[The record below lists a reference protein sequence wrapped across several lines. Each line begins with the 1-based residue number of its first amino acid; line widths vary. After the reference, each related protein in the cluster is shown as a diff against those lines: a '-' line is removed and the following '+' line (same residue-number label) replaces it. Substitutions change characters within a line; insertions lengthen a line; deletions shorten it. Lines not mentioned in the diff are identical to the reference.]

1 MTRPAGIRSER
12 RLLLIEPPFYRL
24 YGGDYA
30 LVRHPLSLAYL
41 AQAAVE
47 NTDWQVKVFNA
58 DFAPWSEPFDITYL
72 TGAGF
77 AHFRDSLEDP
87 AADIWRSIRA
97 VLADYRPTVVGISV
111 KSSTLEAA
119 GRIAW
124 LAKELDPQTVVVVGG
139 PHPSATAGEMLADP
153 AIDACVCGEG
163 ETTLVE
169 LLRALER
176 GAPLERLPGL
186 FVRRG
191 GDRIGT
197 PRREPLK
204 DLDALGFPSRHVAE
218 TLMGYADYPMQA
230 FGFLMATRGCPMSC
244 LFCGS
249 REVWGRGVRFRA
261 PQHVAQ
267 EIGLPRDMG
276 VESFHFDDDTFGVNS
291 AYLAALC
298 HALESAAPGISWSCE
313 IHVKLVNEK
322 NIALMKR
329 AGCRSVQLGIESGDN
344 GILKKI
350 RKGFTID
357 EALAAGR
364 LITSQGLGLQ
374 AFFMAGFPWET
385 EETLW
390 QTHEVIERIA
400 CEKVIYS
407 IFTPYPG
414 TEAFD
419 LCRSLGLIPARHSP
433 SLFGHQSPLN
443 CFSMNLAPARFRE
456 LSREIEETV
465 ARKNRDARAGR
476 PPGPR

>member
-1 MTRPAGIRSER
+1 VTRPAVIPRER

-24 YGGDYA
+24 YGGGYA

-41 AQAAVE
+41 AHAAAE

-72 TGAGF
+72 TGDGF
-77 AHFRDSLEDP
+77 AHFRDSIADP
-87 AADIWRSIRA
+87 AAEIWRSIRA
-97 VLADYRPTVVGISV
+97 ILADYQPAVVGISV

-119 GRIAW
+119 TRIAA

-139 PHPSATAGEMLADP
+139 PHPSATEGEMLADP
-153 AIDACVCGEG
+153 AIDVCVCGEG
-163 ETTLVE
+163 EATLVE
-169 LLRALER
+169 LLRALEK
-176 GAPLERLPGL
+176 GAPLQRLPGL
-186 FVRRG
+186 FVRHG
-191 GDRIGT
+191 GERVGT
-197 PRREPLK
+197 PRREPLR
-204 DLDALGFPSRHVAE
+204 DLDALGFPSRHIAE
-218 TLMGYADYPMQA
+218 TLIGHADYPAQA

-249 REVWGRGVRFRA
+249 REVWGKGVRFRS
-261 PQHVAQ
+261 PQHVAR
-267 EIGLPRDMG
+267 EIGLLRDMG
-276 VESFHFDDDTFGVNS
+276 VAAFHFDDDTFGVNS

-313 IHVKLVNEK
+313 IHVRLVNEK

-344 GILKKI
+344 GILKRI
-350 RKGFTID
+350 RKGFTIE

-385 EETLW
+385 EETLRE
-390 QTHEVIERIA
+390 TREVIEKIA

-419 LCRSLGLIPARHSP
+419 LCRSQGLIPERYSP

-443 CFSMNLAPARFRE
+443 CFSVNLTPARFRA

-465 ARKNRDARAGR
+465 AGKNRDARAGR
-476 PPGPR
+476 RPGPR